1 MSEAEHNKP
10 VETSENSGSKSL
22 FLGYVAIAVV
32 LVAILCIQ
40 VFRFVLEATRE
51 YETPIVELAMAKALA
66 EQQQF
71 PVGNEAG
78 IRILGLQTKGSL
90 QASVEVDASRRVPP
104 TKYLGWSLY
113 NLDADGTEWNLLEES
128 RGDRFELH
136 GLEDSSL
143 IASNWYLLECS
154 VRPGIFSGDQK
165 VSVDKAS
172 RALEMKPELGQSM
185 VYLKWSPN
193 KKASPPR
200 KKPVAPI
207 PPPDVQAP
215 KDEPESS
222 SAVAKPPEPENQP
235 EDGAAQE
242 AEVVENN
249 APDVDVDLRTSIKG
263 TEVEQTETVIAEAG
277 SEQSATVTPETKRA
291 VAIPP
296 RKGQEPAEIP
306 AFADFKGNL
315 PEMDIKINLDVS
327 EANLVGL
334 LEKYTMAFYAPTE
347 KAYLSLDG
355 DWSCYVFKDQKTIT
369 DQESWG
375 MDQESALKNYGNIG
389 PGYGGLPDQ
398 LKKALNAAL
407 PPTFGGE
414 VDQGILL
421 LGSAL
426 LVANDAVSSFVA
438 ASGKQA
444 AEGAFEVQLVF
455 TQNGEVVADSVKEKV
470 EP

>member
-1 MSEAEHNKP
+1 MSEAEQSKP
-10 VETSENSGSKSL
+10 VETSEYSGSKSL
-22 FLGYVAIAVV
+22 FRGYVALAVV
-32 LVAILCIQ
+32 LVAILLLQ
-40 VFRFVLEATRE
+40 VCRFVTVATRE
-51 YETPIVELAMAKALA
+51 YNTPTVELARAKPLA
-66 EQQQF
+66 EQHQF
-71 PVGNEAG
+71 PLGNEACV
-78 IRILGLQTKGSL
+78 RILELQTKVPL
-90 QASVEVDASRRVPP
+90 QASLEEDASRRVAPA
-104 TKYLGWSLY
+104 KYLGWSLY

-136 GLEDSSL
+136 EIEDSSL

-172 RALEMKPELGQSM
+172 RALEMKPELAQSM

-200 KKPVAPI
+200 KKPVAPT

-242 AEVVENN
+242 AEVVENT

-277 SEQSATVTPETKRA
+277 SEQSATATPETKRA

-306 AFADFKGNL
+306 ALADFEGNL
-315 PEMDIKINLDVS
+315 PEMDIKISWNVS
-327 EANLVGL
+327 AANLVGL
-334 LEKYTMAFYAPTE
+334 LEKYNMAFYAPTE
-347 KAYLSLDG
+347 EAYRSFDG

-369 DQESWG
+369 DQKSWG
-375 MDQESALKNYGNIG
+375 MDIESALKHYGNIG
-389 PGYGGLPDQ
+389 AGYEDIPDET
-398 LKKALNAAL
+398 KKAMDAAM
-407 PPTFGGE
+407 PPAFGGME
-414 VDQGILL
+414 NQGSLL
-421 LGSAL
+421 LGSAI
-426 LVANDAVSSFVA
+426 LVANDAVSSFAA

-444 AEGAFEVQLVF
+444 AQGAYEVQLVF
-455 TQNGEVVADSVKEKV
+455 TQNGEVVADSVKKKV
-470 EP
+470 QP